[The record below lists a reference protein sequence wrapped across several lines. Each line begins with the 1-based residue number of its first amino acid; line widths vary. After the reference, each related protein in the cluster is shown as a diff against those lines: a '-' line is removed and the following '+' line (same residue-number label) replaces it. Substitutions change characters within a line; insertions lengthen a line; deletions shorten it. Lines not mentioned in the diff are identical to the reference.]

1 MKNAKNTIK
10 IKPIKKNNKT
20 LKVVATSVLLAGLIG
35 GSALAVGLYHENI
48 KSWFNKQKTYSYDEV
63 QEMLNENNQSW
74 ESKLKNLISNSD
86 ELKNQLT
93 EITKAKLESDSK
105 IANLENQIEVSNAEH
120 QAKITELQKTID
132 TNSEEYQQRIE
143 ALNVKHAQEI
153 ETLQSQLEAEKN
165 NNSDLSSQIE
175 SLKSQIVELNQKIA
189 MYEEL
194 IQQYENDETA
204 PVSFYDG
211 EQLIKATLVSKG
223 STYSLDTSLIPANS
237 ETREFIGWAVDG
249 VEVDSDTYEINKA
262 TVFTAVFKYK
272 VNYVING
279 ETTSLMIKQG
289 TALSENAPEV
299 TPGANQEF
307 AGWVDSNGQAV
318 DLTSTNVVAPTTITA
333 QFNNVYNITFNY
345 DDKSETIRLVNGE
358 FESDV
363 PTPTAPDG
371 YRLSGWT
378 TDNGFYD
385 TTELK
390 NITEDTTLTPKY
402 IKLRYIKIKYRTS
415 SSGTF
420 TIWNS
425 ETFTL
430 TCGFSLNS
438 TGDVA
443 YYILVNN
450 QISAAIS
457 QIAKENGKANPNYKC
472 LSLVENANP
481 YLYSTNFD
489 GKPPFHELD
498 NSTEDVYIYLTL
510 Q

>member
-20 LKVVATSVLLAGLIG
+20 LKVVATSVLLAGVIG

-93 EITKAKLESDSK
+93 EITKAKLESD
-105 IANLENQIEVSNAEH
+105 
-120 QAKITELQKTID
+120 AKIKEL
-132 TNSEEYQQRIE
+132 
-143 ALNVKHAQEI
+143 EI
-153 ETLQSQLEAEKN
+153 ELNQTKEADQARIAELEKALEEEKQ
-165 NNSDLSSQIE
+165 NNSNLDAQIG
-175 SLKSQIVELNQKIA
+175 SLNSQIVELNQKIA
-189 MYEEL
+189 MYEDL
-194 IQQYENDETA
+194 IQQYENDQTA

-211 EQLIKATLVSKG
+211 ETLIKATLVSKG
-223 STYSLDTSLIPANS
+223 STYSLDTSLIPANT
-237 ETREFIGWAVDG
+237 EEREFVGWAVDG
-249 VEVDSDTYEINKA
+249 LEVDSDTFVINSA

-279 ETTSLMIKQG
+279 ETTSLMIKRG

-307 AGWVDSNGQAV
+307 AGWVDENGQTI
-318 DLTSTNVVAPTTITA
+318 DLTSTNVVAPITLTA
-333 QFNNVYNITFNY
+333 QFDTVYNITFNY
-345 DDKSETIRLVNGE
+345 DDTSTTIRLVNGE
-358 FESDV
+358 FEETV

-371 YRLSGWT
+371 YGLSGWT

-415 SSGTF
+415 SGGTF

>member
-1 MKNAKNTIK
+1 MANKKPVQ
-10 IKPIKKNNKT
+10 IKPKKDHKK
-20 LKVVATSVLLAGLIG
+20 LKIIATSVLIAGVVG
-35 GSALAVGLYHENI
+35 CSALAVGLYHENI

-132 TNSEEYQQRIE
+132 TNSEEYQQRLE
-143 ALNVKHAQEI
+143 ALNVEHAQEI
-153 ETLQSQLEAEKN
+153 ESLQSQLESEKN
-165 NNSDLSSQIE
+165 NNSDLSGQIE
-175 SLKSQIVELNQKIA
+175 SLNAQIIELNQKIA

-194 IQQYENDETA
+194 IQQYENDQTA

-211 EQLIKATLVSKG
+211 DQLIKATLVSKG
-223 STYSLDTSLIPANS
+223 STYSLDESLIPANN
-237 ETREFIGWAVDG
+237 EEREFVGWAVDNL
-249 VEVDSDTYEINKA
+249 EVDSDTFVINSA
-262 TVFTAVFKYK
+262 TVFNAVFKYK
-272 VNYVING
+272 VNYVVG
-279 ETTSLMIKQG
+279 ENTTSLMIKEG
-289 TALSENAPEV
+289 TVLSENAPEV
-299 TPGANQEF
+299 KPGANQEF
-307 AGWVDSNGQAV
+307 AGWVDENGQAI
-318 DLTSTNVVAPTTITA
+318 DLETQITEPITITA
-333 QFNNVYNITFNY
+333 EFNTVYNITFNY
-345 DDKSETIRLVNGE
+345 DDTSTTIRLVNGE
-358 FESDV
+358 FEETV

-371 YRLSGWT
+371 YGLSGWT

-415 SSGTF
+415 SGGTF

-498 NSTEDVYIYLTL
+498 NSTEDVFIYLTL